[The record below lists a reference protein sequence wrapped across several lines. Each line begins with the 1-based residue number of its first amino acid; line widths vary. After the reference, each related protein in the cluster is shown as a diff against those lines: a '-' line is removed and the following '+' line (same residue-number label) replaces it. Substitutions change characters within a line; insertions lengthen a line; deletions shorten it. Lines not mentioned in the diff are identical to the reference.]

1 VTIQQAQTQPTAID
15 DLADVSETGV
25 LTLFCRAIE
34 SLSPQPIL
42 KDEKAVQIMRELAPQ
57 MTSSPHALMREL
69 SRGRPPGGQRMIVH
83 IALRAQKYDQY
94 TLDFLARNPDGVVV
108 NLGCGFDTRFFR
120 IDNGQVVFF
129 DLDLPDVIRIKKHLL
144 QEQERYQMIS
154 SSVLDYGWMDRIQ
167 ERQRPVLFLAEGL
180 FMYLEGD
187 KVKDLILTIQARFP
201 GSELVCEVV
210 NERWLKG
217 MAGMI
222 LWSKLR
228 KEAKLGS
235 NAGFQF
241 GIPDGRALESWGP
254 GIKFLD
260 EWSYFDSMH
269 PKLGM
274 LKWIGQ
280 LPLFHKVQWT
290 VHYRLN

>member
-1 VTIQQAQTQPTAID
+1 
-15 DLADVSETGV
+15 
-25 LTLFCRAIE
+25 
-34 SLSPQPIL
+34 
-42 KDEKAVQIMRELAPQ
+42 MAPL
-57 MTSSPHALMREL
+57 MTSSPHELLRDL

-94 TLDFLARNPDGVVV
+94 SREFLARHPDGVVV

-120 IDNGQVVFF
+120 IDNGQVIFF
-129 DLDLPDVIRIKKHLL
+129 DLDLPDVIEIKKQFI

-154 SSVLDYGWMDRIQ
+154 SSVLDTGWMGRIQ
-167 ERQRPVLFLAEGL
+167 ECKRPVLFLAEGL

-187 KVKDLILTIQARFP
+187 KVKDLILTLQARFP

-210 NERWLKG
+210 NDRWLKG
-217 MAGMI
+217 AAGTM
-222 LWSKLR
+222 LRFKLQ
-228 KEAKLGS
+228 KQAKIGG

-241 GIPDGRALESWGP
+241 GIPDGRALESWNP
-254 GIKFLD
+254 GIQFLD

-274 LKWIGQ
+274 LKWFGK
-280 LPLFHKVQWT
+280 LPLFRKVQWT
-290 VHYRLN
+290 VHYQLN